1 MLERSDFFTTP
12 AGSDEGLSDGICQAA
27 DVFIATVHLTHIL
40 GFVLATFYSIR
51 GLDVCLSL
59 PAADL
64 LPLFEKCSRDLDR
77 WVTGHYEPLRRATAS
92 DSSLDATGAL
102 ELAAYTIRII
112 LYRAVLPKLELLRHP
127 TKDLRHQASL
137 IVNQVMT
144 LLRNLTISRTSI
156 LWWPM
161 PHVNLSTI
169 GTFIVSMILSSTDD
183 VDANDWTAALTSYQE
198 LLKAHSTGFPVTRYA
213 AGQAELVPLDT
224 SNDATSQS
232 SP

>member
-1 MLERSDFFTTP
+1 
-12 AGSDEGLSDGICQAA
+12 
-27 DVFIATVHLTHIL
+27 
-40 GFVLATFYSIR
+40 
-51 GLDVCLSL
+51 
-59 PAADL
+59 
-64 LPLFEKCSRDLDR
+64 
-77 WVTGHYEPLRRATAS
+77 
-92 DSSLDATGAL
+92 
-102 ELAAYTIRII
+102 
-112 LYRAVLPKLELLRHP
+112 
-127 TKDLRHQASL
+127 
-137 IVNQVMT
+137 
-144 LLRNLTISRTSI
+144 
-156 LWWPM
+156 M